1 MNTKLIFAGAL
12 ALAFFALV
20 AGPKP
25 QPQPQPQPQPLTV
38 PLAVT
43 APPPVA
49 SVSNG
54 SLSLSA
60 HLASRY
66 AANGGAANYL
76 TVEVRG
82 GGAPGVKERP
92 PVNLVAVIDRSG
104 SMSGEKLLRAKEAV
118 LHLISQ
124 LHEKDRLG
132 LVCYGSGVQV
142 FEGREGTPAN
152 KAAMTAFIADI
163 QDAGGT
169 NIGEGLLAAARLL
182 GAPGAYRASRIIL
195 LSDGQP
201 TEGLTETGQLEQLV
215 SGIRDQGATVSAL
228 GVGDDYSEV
237 LMAGLAKSGGG
248 FFGDLRDTSRLAEV
262 FGREFDQAAQLV
274 AREVEVSFEVPEGV
288 RVEELL
294 GHSLEQQGTTV
305 RARLYDFS
313 AGLVGRVVARISVG
327 CPERD
332 AAVELGKVRLSYRDL
347 VADRRVSSEVIF
359 GAQVTS
365 DPKLALLH
373 ADPELLAHAARAEGA
388 KQELLAAAHFR
399 EGRQEE
405 GIAALKSAARALRD
419 LFGNAAEGI
428 SSEMEQDATE
438 ARTRTTVLSAKR
450 LERKRL
456 ADSGGNNS
464 Y

>member
-12 ALAFFALV
+12 ALAFFAIV
-20 AGPKP
+20 AGPARSTSAGRGVSTA
-25 QPQPQPQPQPLTV
+25 PL
-38 PLAVT
+38 PVT

-49 SVSNG
+49 SVANG

-82 GGAPGVKERP
+82 GLAPGAKERP

-104 SMSGEKLLRAKEAV
+104 SMSGEKLLRAKEAAQ
-118 LHLISQ
+118 HLVSQ
-124 LHEKDRLG
+124 LHDNDRLG
-132 LVCYGSGVQV
+132 LVHYGSDVQV
-142 FEGREGTPAN
+142 FEGRVASPAN
-152 KAAMTAFIADI
+152 KAAMSAFISAIHDG
-163 QDAGGT
+163 GGT
-169 NIGEGLLAAARLL
+169 NIGEGLLSAERVL

-201 TEGLTETGQLEQLV
+201 TEGVTDTDRLKQLV
-215 SGIRDQGATVSAL
+215 SDIRQKGATVSAL

-237 LMAGLAKSGGG
+237 LMAGLAASGGG

-262 FGREFDQAAQLV
+262 FGRELDQAAQLV

-294 GHSLEQQGTTV
+294 GHRVEQQGTTV

-313 AGLVGRVVARISVG
+313 AGLVGRVVARVSVS

-332 AAVELGKVRLSYRDL
+332 AAVELGRVRLSYRDL
-347 VADRRVSSEVIF
+347 VADRQVTSEVIF

-388 KQELLAAAHFR
+388 KQELIAAAHFR

-405 GIAALKSAARALRD
+405 GITALNSAARSLRAV
-419 LFGNAAEGI
+419 FGEPAEAI
-428 SSEMEQDATE
+428 SREMEQDAVV
-438 ARTRTTVLSAKR
+438 ARTRRTTLSAKR
-450 LERKRL
+450 LESKRL
-456 ADSGGNNS
+456 ADFGGNNG